1 MSYDENEIQTYHYG
15 SPFWAGDQDPIL
27 HYGLNEDLF
36 WNFVLLRSKGFA
48 KHLDSPDNRATAVA
62 VYIQRFGTPV
72 IASEL
77 SELILKLISISYSGF
92 TDPNAKPA
100 EPVDTRPRDRS
111 GRLMSPKAIKWQEFE
126 KWVNDPQTSSRQ
138 VDVRRNSD
146 PEFREFYSTMLRREI
161 SSTPVGDAVEN
172 LNTPQA
178 PTKKKIAGV
187 DEEELRL
194 WCQQYRTLPMTE
206 VRKILSPAQS
216 GQVVAEHNKKLLEAG
231 IAAGLI
237 A

>member
-1 MSYDENEIQTYHYG
+1 MIDQNEIQTYQYG
-15 SPFWAGDQDPIL
+15 SPYWAGDQDPIL
-27 HYGLNEDLF
+27 HYGLNENLF

-77 SELILKLISISYSGF
+77 SELILKLISIGYSGF
-92 TDPNAKPA
+92 VDPQAQPA
-100 EPVDTRPRDRS
+100 EPVDARPRDAL
-111 GRLMSPKAIKWQEFE
+111 GRIMSPKALRFRDWTN
-126 KWVNDPQTSSRQ
+126 WVNDPGTSMKQ
-138 VDVRRNSD
+138 IQELRRTDSS
-146 PEFREFYSTMLRREI
+146 FAEFYATMSERERQ
-161 SSTPVGDAVEN
+161 STPVGDAVEN
-172 LNTPQA
+172 LLAPQA
-178 PTKKKIAGV
+178 PAKKEITGV

-194 WCQQYRTLPMTE
+194 WCQQYRTLAVSEIKRIM
-206 VRKILSPAQS
+206 SPAQS
-216 GQVVAEHNKKLLEAG
+216 GQAVADHNKKLLEAG